1 MGFPGDFF
9 YLFSDE
15 RDYLLLLRRLPN
27 YANIRF
33 YHAAIFLKAAAAQA
47 QRTAASAPK

>member
-1 MGFPGDFF
+1 MVVSADFSYF
-9 YLFSDE
+9 RTSE
-15 RDYLLLLRRLPN
+15 INLLLLRRLPN